1 MATKPNK
8 KHNEESSGSDGVTL
22 ALHQFSALVAQIY
35 HGAIEPLPW
44 SSAIE
49 SLHRLLGASW
59 VTLILRPASDQHQAV
74 MINMGREGGPHLA
87 ASPHVS
93 PGVFALDPFV
103 NLPGDRI
110 VTADE
115 MVGESNWLNSEY
127 YKQFCEPAGVR
138 YVMGADIHTE
148 DGSECRFRICRP
160 AQAQPFSEADKAL
173 CRMLLP
179 HFENAARLYT
189 RIDVAESE
197 RQLLAGTV
205 DRMLLGTVILDEAG
219 AVLKTNNV
227 AHHILRENDG
237 LRISQGLLE
246 AGYGAENRELYRL
259 IKLALQGI
267 TSTAGAVSQAM
278 SISRPSGRAKLGL
291 ALRSIP
297 QGEGLE
303 SRRRPTVA
311 VFIRDPENR
320 SQASRDMIQRL
331 FGLTP
336 AESSLA
342 LLLAD
347 GLSLDEATAQ
357 LGVRKNTARA
367 QLRAIFSKTG
377 VTRQTS
383 LVRLLLA
390 SVTPQ

>member
-1 MATKPNK
+1 MHLAKMPQTP
-8 KHNEESSGSDGVTL
+8 EESADAVTL
-22 ALHQFSALVAQIY
+22 PLDQFSKLVGLIY
-35 HGAIEPLPW
+35 RGAMDPLPW
-44 SSAIE
+44 SGAVE
-49 SLHRLLGASW
+49 ALHRLLGASW
-59 VTLILRPASDQHQAV
+59 VTLILRPASEQHSAMMV
-74 MINMGREGGPHLA
+74 NMGREGGPHVA
-87 ASPHVS
+87 ASPHVD

-103 NLPGDRI
+103 NLPGDRV

-115 MVGESNWLNSEY
+115 VVGESNWLASEY
-127 YKQFCEPAGVR
+127 YRQFCEPAGVR

-148 DGSECRFRICRP
+148 EGSECRFRICRAAEAP
-160 AQAQPFSEADKAL
+160 NFSAADKAL

-179 HFENAARLYT
+179 HFESAVRLYT
-189 RIDVAESE
+189 RIDTAESE

-219 AVLKTNNV
+219 TVIKTNSV

-237 LRISQGLLE
+237 LRLSHGLLE
-246 AGYGAENRELYRL
+246 ASYGAENKELYRL
-259 IKLALQGI
+259 IKLQLQGI
-267 TSTAGAVSQAM
+267 TSTAGAVAQAM
-278 SISRPSGRAKLGL
+278 SLTRPSGRAKLGL
-291 ALRSIP
+291 AIRSVP
-297 QGEGLE
+297 QGDWVE
-303 SRRRPTVA
+303 SRHRPSVA
-311 VFIRDPENR
+311 IFIRDPESR
-320 SQASRDMIQRL
+320 SQASREMIQRL
-331 FGLTP
+331 FGLTQ

-347 GLSLDEATAQ
+347 GLSLDEAAEQ

-377 VTRQTS
+377 VTRQTA